1 MSLTVGNMGFEWTQ
15 ERIGAALCLLAAASF
30 ALQPLL
36 VKIAFDGGAGIASRS
51 ARCDSRSRR
60 LCSRRSRGAPSPSLL
75 CAVLLPPFVLGLT
88 LYGLETGLFFA
99 SLERIDVSLAS
110 LLVCS
115 YPALVVA
122 GAVLLGR
129 ERASKRRLV
138 ALVVALAGVLLAL
151 AGGVGGALD
160 PIGIALALAAAVIY
174 ASYVLV
180 SDRLLGTT
188 EPLVLATMLC
198 AGAATAFALGGAA
211 TGSLVVA
218 MPPRTLL
225 LIAAIALAATVLPI
239 AAFLGGVRRLGP
251 SRATILG
258 TVEPPLDDRPLGAR
272 LRRATDPGP
281 APRCGARGL
290 GRRDRPGPG
299 ADEAEARSRRRCRR
313 PRRCPSPSFSRPSPG
328 ETRSY
333 EKPWTFGH
341 YAVARTEPR

>member
-1 MSLTVGNMGFEWTQ
+1 MGFDWTQ

-30 ALQPLL
+30 AVQPLL
-36 VKIAFDGGAGIASRS
+36 AKVAFDSGASIASVGTLRFALAAALLAAL
-51 ARCDSRSRR
+51 ARRT
-60 LCSRRSRGAPSPSLL
+60 LAVAPLR
-75 CAVLLPPFVLGLT
+75 VLLPPFVLGLT

-99 SLERIDVSLAS
+99 SLDRIDVSLAS

-129 ERASKRRLV
+129 ERASKRRVV
-138 ALVVALAGVLLAL
+138 ALVVALAGVALAL
-151 AGGVGGALD
+151 LGGVGGALD
-160 PIGIALALAAAVIY
+160 PIGIALALAAAVVY

-218 MPPRTLL
+218 QPSRTLL

-258 TVEPPLDDRPLGAR
+258 TVEPPLTIGLSALVFGERLTPVQLLGAV
-272 LRRATDPGP
+272 LVVSAVVIVQARARTRPRPVLVTAAGP
-281 APRCGARGL
+281 AP
-290 GRRDRPGPG
+290 GP
-299 ADEAEARSRRRCRR
+299 
-313 PRRCPSPSFSRPSPG
+313 
-328 ETRSY
+328 
-333 EKPWTFGH
+333 
-341 YAVARTEPR
+341 EPELLAA